1 MNDEKR
7 NELLRDIPAV
17 ATILESGTAQQ
28 WLQEHPRTLV
38 ADAIR
43 AAVDAARDGIRR
55 GDSDGVD
62 AAAILAS
69 AAAVLKDRTTP
80 RIRAAVNATGIILHT
95 GLGRAV
101 WPDAAADAVSRDLR
115 GYVTLAFSPE
125 TGRREERDR
134 RIEYLV
140 RELTGAEAGMVVNNN
155 AAATL
160 LVLAAVCGGG
170 EGVVSRGQLIEIGGS
185 FRLPDVMA
193 LGGARLVEVGTTNR
207 THLKDYAGAIGE
219 NTRAIIRVH
228 PSNYRIMG
236 FCGQPAL
243 DELVALARERGIFF
257 IDDLGAGALVDLG
270 DYALPSE
277 PTIQHSV
284 AAGADLVL
292 ASTDKLIGGPQGGL
306 IAGTRDLVDRCRRHP
321 LYRALRPDKACLAAL
336 ERTLMLF
343 REPETLHQTH
353 PLYRMLA
360 ETPETV
366 RARAEALAAAVA
378 EKAPAAAATVV
389 ASAAYLGSGSL
400 PMEKLPGYGVALG
413 IDGREAGDIARRLRL
428 DDAQIFGRIE
438 DAALILDCRT
448 IADGQVDAI
457 AAAVGRIAGGGA
469 A

>member
-1 MNDEKR
+1 MNDDKR
-7 NELLRDIPAV
+7 NELLRRIPAV
-17 ATILESGTAQQ
+17 ATLLETGTARQ
-28 WLQEHPRTLV
+28 WLATHPRALV

-43 AAVDAARDGIRR
+43 AAVDTARDAVTR
-55 GDSDGVD
+55 GDTGRVD
-62 AAAILAS
+62 EAAILE
-69 AAAVLKDRTTP
+69 AAGAALSDRTTP

-101 WPDAAADAVSRDLR
+101 WPDAATDAVARDLR

-134 RIEYLV
+134 RIEYII
-140 RELTGAEAGMVVNNN
+140 RELTGAAAGMVVNNN

-185 FRLPDVMA
+185 FRLPDVMR
-193 LGGARLVEVGTTNR
+193 LGGVRLVEVGTTNR
-207 THLKDYAGAIGE
+207 THLKDYTGAIGE

-228 PSNYRIMG
+228 PSNYRVVG
-236 FCGQPAL
+236 FSGQPAL
-243 DELVALARERGIFF
+243 DELVALARERGIPF

-277 PTIQHSV
+277 PTIQQSV

-306 IAGTRDLVDRCRRHP
+306 IAGTQDLVDRCRRHP

-343 REPETLHQTH
+343 REPTRLPETH
-353 PLYRMLA
+353 PLYRVLA
-360 ETPETV
+360 ESPDTV
-366 RARAEALAAAVA
+366 RARAETLAAAIA
-378 EKAPAAAATVV
+378 ETAPAAAATVV

-400 PMEKLPGYGVALG
+400 PMEKLPGYGVTIDIDGLEAGALG
-413 IDGREAGDIARRLRL
+413 RRLRG

-438 DAALILDCRT
+438 DGALILDCRT
-448 IADGQVDAI
+448 IADGQVDTI